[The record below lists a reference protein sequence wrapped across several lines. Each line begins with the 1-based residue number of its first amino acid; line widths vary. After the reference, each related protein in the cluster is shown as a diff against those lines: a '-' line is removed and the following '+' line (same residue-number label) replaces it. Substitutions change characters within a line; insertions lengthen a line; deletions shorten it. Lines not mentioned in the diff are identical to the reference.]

1 MILKRFS
8 MKILGIDT
16 SCDDTS
22 IAIIDAKKNGAFFE
36 VGILSNA
43 ISSQTEIHRKWGGV
57 YPSLAKRAHQ
67 KNAVPVL
74 IKSLNDAKNL
84 VKNKNPLSENQKSWL
99 RKKLDHDP
107 LLAKDLIKFFE
118 KYSKPDINAIAVTQ
132 GPGLE
137 PCLWVGINLA
147 AALGYF
153 WNVQI
158 IPVNHVE
165 AHIYSAWL
173 EKENQNFD
181 FFPSIALIV
190 SGGHTQI
197 IYVKG
202 AGEYQIVGDTRDDAA
217 GECFDKTARILG
229 LGYPGGPA
237 IEKIA
242 RTCFSK
248 TKIKLPRPMIKSPNY
263 DFSFSGLKTAVFYD
277 FLKKDDKIKK
287 SRDYKNAMAIEI
299 QNAIIDVLAEKTL
312 RAAKNFNVK
321 NIILGGGV
329 SASASL
335 KEKISSLA
343 GAEFKVLYPSPIF
356 STDNAAMVALAAFL
370 HPRDL
375 PENFFADSNLEI

>member
-22 IAIIDAKKNGAFFE
+22 IAVIDAQQSGAIFE
-36 VGILSNA
+36 VNILSNI

-74 IKSLNDAKNL
+74 IKALNDAKNI
-84 VKNKNPLSENQKSWL
+84 VKKKNALSESQKSWL
-99 RKKLDHDP
+99 RQKLDHDP
-107 LLAKDLIKFFE
+107 LLASDLIKFFE
-118 KYSKPDINAIAVTQ
+118 KYSKPDIDAIAVTQ

-147 AALGYF
+147 TALGYF
-153 WNVQI
+153 WNIQI

-173 EKENQNFD
+173 EKENQGFN

-202 AGEYQIVGDTRDDAA
+202 PKEYKIVGDTRDDAA

-242 RTCFSK
+242 RDCLAK
-248 TKIKLPRPMIKSPNY
+248 TKVKLPRPMIKSPNY

-277 FLKKDDKIKK
+277 FLKKNDKIKK
-287 SRDYKNAMAIEI
+287 SRDYKNAMAREI
-299 QNAIIDVLAEKTL
+299 QNAVIDVLAEKTL
-312 RAAKNFNVK
+312 RAAKDFNVK

-343 GAEFKVLYPSPIF
+343 GAEFKVFYPSPVF
-356 STDNAAMVALAAFL
+356 STDNGAMIALTAFI
-370 HPRDL
+370 HPRTL